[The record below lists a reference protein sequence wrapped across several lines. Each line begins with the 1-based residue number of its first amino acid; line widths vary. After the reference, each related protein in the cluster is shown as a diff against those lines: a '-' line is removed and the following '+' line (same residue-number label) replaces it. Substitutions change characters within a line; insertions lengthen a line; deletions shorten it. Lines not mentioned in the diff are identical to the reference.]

1 MALRSVLLGILG
13 IAVFTATA
21 TTLPPVR
28 AQGLLIENA
37 DTYRSFGS
45 APKYRSYLPASVDLS
60 DHFPEPGHQ
69 GTQGS
74 CTAWA
79 VGYGVRSYYEFRDLP
94 AERVPRDLGFSPAYL
109 YNQVKL
115 KSGDCSSGAYISH
128 ALKLLKTDG
137 IAPLPDFPYTSASC
151 SALPDADTKMRAANF
166 IIDDWYRIST
176 RDIDDIKGT
185 LAKGDPVIIGM
196 MIPESFEDLGK
207 NTIYDGPN
215 GKEEEF
221 AHAMVVAGYN
231 DRSSTFRIFN
241 SWGKDWADDGYAQV
255 SYKAFTDKVVVAY
268 AMKVSNRGKLVQL
281 YAKPKLPAVIMPVA
295 EPPKNVPTLEDII
308 SGANNGKAC
317 ANLVLDRT
325 GKASRISGFM
335 GSQKTLEALRARIA
349 KQDTGIAVDYDV
361 AVRPWPQCE
370 TLQTFNDAVAAPQ
383 GLAITISDRAGTT
396 VLKQGDF
403 LTVHVRT
410 PSFPSYIYVTYLQ
423 SGGEAV
429 HLIQPG
435 PNDAPI
441 APGTD
446 LEFGRDPLKNR
457 FRISP
462 PFGDEMIVAVAS
474 ARPLFDTAAPIVQIE
489 REYLSAFRQAFL
501 GQFKGKTKSRFAGAV
516 TYLSTLHQ

>member
-1 MALRSVLLGILG
+1 MSLRSVLFGVFW
-13 IAVFTATA
+13 IAVVATTAN
-21 TTLPPVR
+21 TLPPVL
-28 AQGLLIENA
+28 AQGLLFESPE
-37 DTYRSFGS
+37 TYRSFGA

-60 DHFPEPGHQ
+60 AHFPEPGHQ

-94 AERVPRDLGFSPAYL
+94 VDRVPRNLGFSPSYL
-109 YNQVKL
+109 YNQVIL
-115 KSGDCSSGAYISH
+115 KSGDCSSGSYISH
-128 ALKLLKTDG
+128 ALKLLKSDG

-151 SALPDADTKMRAANF
+151 SALPDSNTKMQAAKF
-166 IIDDWYRIST
+166 VIDDWYRIST

-196 MIPESFEDLGK
+196 KIPESFEDLAK

-221 AHAMVVAGYN
+221 GHAMVVVGYD

-241 SWGKDWADDGYAQV
+241 SWGKDWADDGYARV
-255 SYKAFTDKVVVAY
+255 SYKAFVAKVVVAY
-268 AMKVSNRGKLVQL
+268 AMKVTDRGKLVQL
-281 YAKPKLPAVIMPVA
+281 YAKPKTQPVPVV
-295 EPPKNVPTLEDII
+295 EPPKDVPTLDDII

-317 ANLVLDRT
+317 ANFALDRT
-325 GKASRISGFM
+325 GTGPRISGFTD
-335 GSQKTLEALRARIA
+335 SQKTLEALRTRIA
-349 KQDTGIAVDYDV
+349 NHHGGLAVDYDV

-370 TLQTFNDAVAAPQ
+370 TLQTFSDAVGAPQ
-383 GLAITISDRAGTT
+383 GLKVTIGNWAGAAL
-396 VLKQGDF
+396 LKKDDF
-403 LTVHVRT
+403 LTVRVRT
-410 PSFPSYIYVTYLQ
+410 PSFPSYVYVTYLQ

-457 FRISP
+457 FRVSP
-462 PFGDEMIVAVAS
+462 PFGAEMIVAVAS

-489 REYLSAFRQAFL
+489 REYLSAFRRAFL
-501 GQFKGKTKSRFAGAV
+501 RQFKGKTKGQFAAAAA
-516 TYLSTLHQ
+516 YLTTLKQ